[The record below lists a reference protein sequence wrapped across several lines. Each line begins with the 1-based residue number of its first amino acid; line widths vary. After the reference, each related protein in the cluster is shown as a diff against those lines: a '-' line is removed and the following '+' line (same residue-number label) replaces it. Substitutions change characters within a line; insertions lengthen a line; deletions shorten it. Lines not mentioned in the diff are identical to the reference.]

1 MDRASSNATCNIT
14 FPTNCKLECTMKYH
28 NVYKFLPQING
39 FNVYSSQDNENNLV
53 LRDSSDPN
61 AWNNRTTINNTHLN
75 DGINIIQ
82 INNNVGS
89 VIVNDTVLGTKNLL
103 TSTQQLIL
111 PSNTNSNRKYS
122 VKNIKIKPL

>member
-1 MDRASSNATCNIT
+1 MNQASSSATCDIT
-14 FPTNCKLECTMKYH
+14 FPTNCELECTMKYH
-28 NVYKFLPQING
+28 NIYKLLPQING
-39 FNVYSSQDNENNLV
+39 FNGYSSQDNENVLV

-82 INNNVGS
+82 TNNNVGRI
-89 VIVNDTVLGTKNLL
+89 IVNDTVLGTKNLL

-111 PSNTNSNRKYS
+111 PSNTYANRKYS
-122 VKNIKIKPL
+122 VKDIKVRQL